1 VQVVDLSACL
11 RAVERSEPLRIYG
24 KIVEITGLLIK
35 ATGLS
40 VSIGE
45 ACEIYSDGGP
55 PIEGEVVGFRDGKAL
70 LMAIGDLSR
79 IKLGSRVH
87 SVGKKV
93 FIRVGPEII
102 GRVIDGTGNPIDGK
116 GPLVGEEHPLF
127 DVSPDPLRRRRITH
141 PIDLGIRALNGLLT
155 CGKGQ
160 RIGIMAGPGV
170 GKSVLLGMIAKYTD
184 ASVNVIA
191 LTGERGREV
200 REFIDRNL
208 GEEGMRKSVVVV
220 STSEQPALMK
230 LRAAFTATAIAEY
243 FRNRGHDVLLFMD
256 SLTRVAMAQREI
268 GLALGEPPTTKGYT
282 PSLSTILSKLLER
295 AGTREGKGSITGM
308 YTVLVEGDDL
318 SDPVADASMAILD
331 GHIVLSRDLAVEN
344 QYPAIDILRSISRV
358 MPDIVEPAHKAAASR
373 FRELLATFRKHEDM
387 ISIGAYKEGSNPKID
402 RAIRMIERLKG
413 YLRQGENES
422 RNFDESVAQ
431 LYRLFEEASDEPA
444 RNDR

>member
-1 VQVVDLSACL
+1 
-11 RAVERSEPLRIYG
+11 
-24 KIVEITGLLIK
+24 
-35 ATGLS
+35 
-40 VSIGE
+40 
-45 ACEIYSDGGP
+45 
-55 PIEGEVVGFRDGKAL
+55 
-70 LMAIGDLSR
+70 
-79 IKLGSRVH
+79 
-87 SVGKKV
+87 V
-93 FIRVGPEII
+93 FVRVGPEII
-102 GRVIDGTGNPIDGK
+102 GRVIDGMGNPIDGK
-116 GPLVGEEHPLF
+116 GPLVGAEHPLF

-243 FRNRGHDVLLFMD
+243 FRNCGHDVLLFMD

-282 PSLSTILSKLLER
+282 PSLSTTPSKLLER
-295 AGTREGKGSITGM
+295 AGTTEGKGSITGM

-358 MPDIVEPAHKAAASR
+358 MPDIVEPAHKEAASR

-387 ISIGAYKEGSNPKID
+387 ISIGAYKEGSNPKVD
-402 RAIRMIERLKG
+402 RAIRMIDRLKG
-413 YLRQGENES
+413 YLRQGMNEP
-422 RNFDESVAQ
+422 RNFDE
-431 LYRLFEEASDEPA
+431 
-444 RNDR
+444 

>member
-1 VQVVDLSACL
+1 MPLVDLSPCL
-11 RAVERSEPLRIYG
+11 AAVERSEPLRVYG

-35 ATGLS
+35 ATGLA

-45 ACEIYSDGGP
+45 ACEIYSDGGAP
-55 PIEGEVVGFRDGKAL
+55 VEAEVVGFRDGKAL

-93 FIRVGPEII
+93 FVRVGQSLI
-102 GRVIDGTGNPIDGK
+102 GRVIDGMGNPIDGK
-116 GPLVGEEHPLF
+116 GPLRGNEHPLF
-127 DVSPDPLRRRRITH
+127 AVSPDPLKRQRITE
-141 PIDLGIRALNGLLT
+141 PIDLGVRAMNGLLT

-160 RIGIMAGPGV
+160 RLGIMAAAGV
-170 GKSVLLGMIAKYTD
+170 GKSVLLGMIAKYTE

-191 LTGERGREV
+191 LVGERGREV
-200 REFIDRNL
+200 REFMERNL

-243 FRNRGHDVLLFMD
+243 FREAGNDVLLFMD

-282 PSLSTILSKLLER
+282 PSLNGLLSKLLER
-295 AGTREGKGSITGM
+295 AGTKDGKGSITGL

-331 GHIVLSRDLAVEN
+331 GHIVLSRELAMEN
-344 QYPAIDILRSISRV
+344 QYPAIDVLRSVSRV
-358 MPDIVEPAHKAAASR
+358 MPDIVDPAHKEAAGR
-373 FRELLATFRKHEDM
+373 FSEVLATYRKHEDM
-387 ISIGAYKEGSNPKID
+387 IAIGAYKEGSNPKVD
-402 RAIRMIERLKG
+402 RSIRMIEGLKG
-413 YLRQGENES
+413 YLRQGMNEHWKF
-422 RNFDESVAQ
+422 RESVAQ
-431 LYRLFEEASDEPA
+431 LHQLLSGYGDEPA
-444 RNDR
+444 RNN

>member
-1 VQVVDLSACL
+1 VPHVDLSPAI
-11 RAVERSEPLRIYG
+11 RAVERSEPLRVYG

-35 ATGLS
+35 ATGLR
-40 VSIGE
+40 VRIGE

-55 PIEGEVVGFRDGKAL
+55 PVEAEVVGFRDGKAL

-93 FIRVGPEII
+93 FVRVGPGLI
-102 GRVIDGTGNPIDGK
+102 GRIIDGMGNPIDGK
-116 GPLVGEEHPLF
+116 GPLRGTEHPLF
-127 DVSPDPLRRRRITH
+127 AVSPDPLKRQRITE
-141 PIDLGIRALNGLLT
+141 PIDLGVRAMNGLLT

-160 RIGIMAGPGV
+160 RLGIMAAAGV
-170 GKSVLLGMIAKYTD
+170 GKSVLLGMIAKYTE

-191 LTGERGREV
+191 LVGERGREV
-200 REFIDRNL
+200 REFMERNL

-243 FRNRGHDVLLFMD
+243 YRESGNDVLLFMD

-282 PSLSTILSKLLER
+282 PSLAGLLSKLLER
-295 AGTREGKGSITGM
+295 AGTRDGKGSITGL

-331 GHIVLSRDLAVEN
+331 GHIVLSRDLAMEN

-358 MPDIVEPAHKAAASR
+358 MPDIVDSAHKEAAGR
-373 FRELLATFRKHEDM
+373 FSEVLATYRKHEDM
-387 ISIGAYKEGSNPKID
+387 ISIGAYKEGSNPKVD
-402 RAIRMIERLKG
+402 RAIRMIEGLKS
-413 YLRQGENES
+413 YLRQGMSE
-422 RNFDESVAQ
+422 RWKFRDSVDQ
-431 LYRLFEEASDEPA
+431 LHQLLNGYGDEPA
-444 RNDR
+444 RNN

>member
-1 VQVVDLSACL
+1 MPHVDLSPCM
-11 RAVERSEPLRIYG
+11 RVVERSEPLRVYG

-35 ATGLS
+35 ATGLG
-40 VSIGE
+40 VRIGE
-45 ACEIYSDGGP
+45 ACEIYSDGGAP
-55 PIEGEVVGFRDGKAL
+55 VEAEVVGFRDGKAL

-93 FIRVGPEII
+93 FVRVGPGLI
-102 GRVIDGTGNPIDGK
+102 GRVIDGMGNPIDGK
-116 GPLVGEEHPLF
+116 GPLRGIEHPLF
-127 DVSPDPLRRRRITH
+127 AVSPDPLKRQRITE
-141 PIDLGIRALNGLLT
+141 PIDLGVRAMNGLLT

-160 RIGIMAGPGV
+160 RLGIMAAAGV
-170 GKSVLLGMIAKYTD
+170 GKSVLLGMIAKYTE

-191 LTGERGREV
+191 LVGERGREV
-200 REFIDRNL
+200 REFMERNL

-243 FRNRGHDVLLFMD
+243 YREGGNDVLLFMD

-282 PSLSTILSKLLER
+282 PSLTGLLSKLLER
-295 AGTREGKGSITGM
+295 AGTRDGKGSITGL

-318 SDPVADASMAILD
+318 TDPVADASMAILD
-331 GHIVLSRDLAVEN
+331 GHIVLSRELAMEN

-358 MPDIVEPAHKAAASR
+358 MPDIVDPAHKEAAGR
-373 FRELLATFRKHEDM
+373 FSEVLATYRKHEDM
-387 ISIGAYKEGSNPKID
+387 ISIGAYKEGSNPKVD
-402 RAIRMIERLKG
+402 RAIRMIDGLRG
-413 YLRQGENES
+413 YLRQGMSEHWKF
-422 RNFDESVAQ
+422 RDSVSQ
-431 LYRLFEEASDEPA
+431 LHQLLDGYGDEPA
-444 RNDR
+444 RNN

>member
-1 VQVVDLSACL
+1 MRV
-11 RAVERSEPLRIYG
+11 VERSEPLRVYG

-35 ATGLS
+35 ATGLG
-40 VSIGE
+40 VRIGE
-45 ACEIYSDGGP
+45 ACEIYSDGGAP
-55 PIEGEVVGFRDGKAL
+55 VEAEVVGFRDGKAL

-93 FIRVGPEII
+93 FVRVGPGLI
-102 GRVIDGTGNPIDGK
+102 GRVIDGMGNPIDGK
-116 GPLVGEEHPLF
+116 GPLRGIEHPLF
-127 DVSPDPLRRRRITH
+127 AVSPDPLKRQRITE
-141 PIDLGIRALNGLLT
+141 PIDLGVRAMNGLLT

-160 RIGIMAGPGV
+160 RLGIMAAAGV
-170 GKSVLLGMIAKYTD
+170 GKSVLLGMIAKYTE

-191 LTGERGREV
+191 LVGERGREV
-200 REFIDRNL
+200 REFMERNL

-243 FRNRGHDVLLFMD
+243 YREGGNDVLLFMD

-282 PSLSTILSKLLER
+282 PSLTGLLSKLLER
-295 AGTREGKGSITGM
+295 AGTRDGKGSITGL

-318 SDPVADASMAILD
+318 TDPVADASMAILD
-331 GHIVLSRDLAVEN
+331 GHIVLSRELAMEN

-358 MPDIVEPAHKAAASR
+358 MPDIVDPPHKEAAGR
-373 FRELLATFRKHEDM
+373 FSEVLATYRKHEDM
-387 ISIGAYKEGSNPKID
+387 ISIGAYKEGSNPKVD
-402 RAIRMIERLKG
+402 RAIRMIDGLRG
-413 YLRQGENES
+413 YLRQGMSEHWKF
-422 RNFDESVAQ
+422 RDSVSQ
-431 LYRLFEEASDEPA
+431 LHQLLDGYGDEPA
-444 RNDR
+444 RNN

>member
-1 VQVVDLSACL
+1 MPSVDLSCCI
-11 RAVERSEPLRIYG
+11 RAAERCEPLRVYG
-24 KIVEITGLLIK
+24 RIVEITGLLIK

-45 ACEIYSDGGP
+45 ACEIFSDGGSP
-55 PIEGEVVGFRDGKAL
+55 VGAEVVGFRDGKAL
-70 LMAIGDLSR
+70 LMAIGDISR

-93 FIRVGPEII
+93 FVRVGQGLI
-102 GRVIDGTGNPIDGK
+102 GRVIDGMGNPLDGK
-116 GPLVGEEHPLF
+116 GPLRGPAHPLF
-127 DVSPDPLRRRRITH
+127 GASPDPLKRRRITE
-141 PIDLGIRALNGLLT
+141 PIDLGIRAMNGLLT

-160 RIGIMAGPGV
+160 RLGIMAGAGV

-191 LTGERGREV
+191 LVGERGREV
-200 REFIDRNL
+200 REFMERNL

-243 FRNRGHDVLLFMD
+243 FRDRGDDVLLFMD

-282 PSLSTILSKLLER
+282 PSLTSLLSKLLER
-295 AGTREGKGSITGM
+295 AGTKEGKGSITGL

-331 GHIVLSRDLAVEN
+331 GHIVLSRELAMEN

-358 MPDIVEPAHKAAASR
+358 MPDIVDPAHKELAGR
-373 FRELLATFRKHEDM
+373 FGEVLAVYRKHEDM
-387 ISIGAYKEGSNPKID
+387 INIGAYKEGSNPKVD
-402 RAIRMIERLKG
+402 RAIRMIESLKM
-413 YLRQGENES
+413 YLRQEMNE
-422 RNFDESVAQ
+422 RYKFRDSVVQ
-431 LYRLFEEASDEPA
+431 LQKLFVGNDNEPA
-444 RNDR
+444 RND